1 MMDFNYECW
10 YDLANAIVL
19 AAVEDWRK
27 SKFQMCHPS
36 LASNTAKTT
45 MVACEK
51 FFLSPYFQILTD
63 LDGKVFLRSLKSG
76 YSFT

>member
-1 MMDFNYECW
+1 MIDFNYECW
-10 YDLANAIVL
+10 YDFANAIVL

-27 SKFQMCHPS
+27 SKFQLSHPS
-36 LASNTAKTT
+36 LASRRASNTVKS
-45 MVACEK
+45 CEK

-76 YSFT
+76 YSFS

>member
-10 YDLANAIVL
+10 YDFANAIVL
-19 AAVEDWRK
+19 SAVEDWRR
-27 SKFQMCHPS
+27 SKFQMSHPS
-36 LASNTAKTT
+36 LASRQANNTIKS
-45 MVACEK
+45 CEK

-76 YSFT
+76 YSFS